1 MKVEKSNVNKLNSG
15 QTPGIVTGALF
26 ALLTIVSGSALAQ
39 SAADNIRPVSEV
51 CMAGQPCVGQPA
63 SGGSMTSSS
72 GSGASAS
79 ASNSS
84 ANASSSG
91 SSSTGGSAA
100 NTNTASSSAPA
111 DEEPADAQSDSA
123 AATDVAAAS
132 SDVDAE
138 AIYNRN
144 CMACHMTGAAGAPKL
159 DDDAAWEERL
169 AKGMD
174 AVMTNVYNGIGAMPA
189 RGLCMSCSDED
200 LRAVVDYMI
209 SQ

>member
-1 MKVEKSNVNKLNSG
+1 MIKLFSSQFIG
-15 QTPGIVTGALF
+15 TLGRAPLMVA

-63 SGGSMTSSS
+63 SGTMS
-72 GSGASAS
+72 
-79 ASNSS
+79 
-84 ANASSSG
+84 ASSSG
-91 SSSTGGSAA
+91 ATST
-100 NTNTASSSAPA
+100 SSAPA
-111 DEEPADAQSDSA
+111 SEQTASAPASEPASAPAASQADTDTDSA
-123 AATDVAAAS
+123 PATEVAAAA
-132 SDVDAE
+132 SDVDAQ
-138 AIYNRN
+138 AIYNQN

-159 DDDAAWEERL
+159 DDEAAWNERL
-169 AKGMD
+169 EKGMD

-189 RGLCMSCSDED
+189 RGLCMSCSDAD

>member
-1 MKVEKSNVNKLNSG
+1 MIKLNTS
-15 QTPGIVTGALF
+15 QTTGIVTGALF

-39 SAADNIRPVSEV
+39 SAADNIRPVAEV
-51 CMAGQPCVGQPA
+51 CMAGQACVGQPA
-63 SGGSMTSSS
+63 SSGSM
-72 GSGASAS
+72 A
-79 ASNSS
+79 SS
-84 ANASSSG
+84 APSG
-91 SSSTGGSAA
+91 SSSSTSSDSSS
-100 NTNTASSSAPA
+100 NTNTASSAAPAEEEPASAPA
-111 DEEPADAQSDSA
+111 TQADSA
-123 AATDVAAAS
+123 PATEVAAAS
-132 SDVDAE
+132 SDFDPQAV
-138 AIYNRN
+138 YNQN

-200 LRAVVDYMI
+200 LRAVVDYMV

>member
-1 MKVEKSNVNKLNSG
+1 MEKSNVIKLNSS
-15 QTPGIVTGALF
+15 QTPGIVISALF
-26 ALLTIVSGSALAQ
+26 ALLTLVSGSALAQ
-39 SAADNIRPVSEV
+39 SAADNIRPVAEV
-51 CMAGQPCVGQPA
+51 CMAGQDCVGQPV
-63 SGGSMTSSS
+63 SGGSM
-72 GSGASAS
+72 ASS
-79 ASNSS
+79 ASNGGSDS
-84 ANASSSG
+84 ASNGSTNAN
-91 SSSTGGSAA
+91 SSSTSTDTNNDT

-111 DEEPADAQSDSA
+111 EEEPADAQSANGSSTEV
-123 AATDVAAAS
+123 AATS
-132 SDVDAE
+132 SDFDAE
-138 AIYNRN
+138 AVYNRN

-159 DDDAAWEERL
+159 DDDAAWDERL